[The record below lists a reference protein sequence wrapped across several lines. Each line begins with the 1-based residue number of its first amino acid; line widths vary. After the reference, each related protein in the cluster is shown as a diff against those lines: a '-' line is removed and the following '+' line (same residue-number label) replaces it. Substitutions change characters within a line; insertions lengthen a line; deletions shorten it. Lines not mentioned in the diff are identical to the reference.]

1 MGGILSTLT
10 IRFCGCPSIVKSAE
24 QTRAGVRYKPP
35 KSGKGRTVAL
45 PSMAGEEL
53 RADRLRQAEALLKLR
68 IRLSDDT
75 FVAVQADGS
84 FTSREGMD
92 CRASACVHG
101 KIVQER
107 LGHASISTTLN
118 IYSHVVE
125 GCRRPPSGSMRR

>member
-10 IRFCGCPSIVKSAE
+10 IRFCGCLSIVKSAE

-84 FTSREGMD
+84 FTSREF
-92 CRASACVHG
+92 
-101 KIVQER
+101 
-107 LGHASISTTLN
+107 
-118 IYSHVVE
+118 
-125 GCRRPPSGSMRR
+125 